1 MILRDVGNGKYTAV
15 YSNWLSCK
23 ICLIKRL
30 IYWIIKVNSLG
41 EKYMKPFL
49 DYSR

>member
-1 MILRDVGNGKYTAV
+1 MILRDVGNGKYTTV
-15 YSNWLSCK
+15 YSNLSYK

-30 IYWIIKVNSLG
+30 IYWIVKVNSLG

-49 DYSR
+49 DYS